1 MSDISCIGSC
11 LYIGNLYY
19 SEPLSEEEIFE
30 MVMKAVRIQLN
41 VSTRMPTGKRR
52 SFIRAAAN
60 SIVGKLLEIY
70 KCDLYQTFLKGMSS
84 HILKK

>member
-1 MSDISCIGSC
+1 
-11 LYIGNLYY
+11 
-19 SEPLSEEEIFE
+19 

-70 KCDLYQTFLKGMSS
+70 NMKCDLYQFLEGMSP